1 MNCPSCLARAITVI
15 GEVQMVRV
23 RPFLLALFLF
33 VLGSVARSQ
42 GFVVQVASFASQ
54 NEAEMAVTNLRG
66 RGVEA
71 SVVKSDAPGTGYRV
85 RVGGRFASDQQAASY
100 AAKLVNEGVV
110 RQFVVQATDAT
121 LATAT
126 PVMPAGLLVDGAS
139 GHALPARTTNAN
151 ATRAARP
158 MPAALPAAPSAKPAP
173 RVYAD
178 DVSLDDLAEFSD
190 GLIETRIDKKDDR
203 LLLYVRNR
211 HGRNLFRGTVRLT
224 MKDSGSDSPQPW
236 QFMLKPSEE
245 GIYDLNTV
253 ISQRGSYWVEVLDD
267 RNRPQMIKAASLE
280 PRPLKTEVA
289 QKESVRND
297 LTIEKPEVDED
308 APPKDYP
315 MRVAA
320 TNNGDAPSA
329 DDAKAKGDGK
339 TEEAPK
345 EISKENLQAGDVK
358 VIVRKV
364 AESPDNVTLEFEIQ
378 APTPLGLISVA
389 MQTTSTTDFKQA
401 IMTTKLG
408 RIPFLVPTADTNGS
422 FSFELKDE
430 SGRVLASGQ
439 KSFQEFKKN

>member
-1 MNCPSCLARAITVI
+1 
-15 GEVQMVRV
+15 MVRV
-23 RPFLLALFLF
+23 RPFLLALFIF

-66 RGVEA
+66 RGIEA
-71 SVVKSDAPGTGYRV
+71 AVVKADTGYRV
-85 RVGGRFASDQQAASY
+85 RVGGRFANDQQATSY
-100 AAKLVNEGVV
+100 ATKLVSEGVV
-110 RQFVVQATDAT
+110 RQYVVQSATQAPE
-121 LATAT
+121 AVA
-126 PVMPAGLLVDGAS
+126 VMAPPAGLIGGLTVDGAS
-139 GHALPARTTNAN
+139 GHALPVR
-151 ATRAARP
+151 
-158 MPAALPAAPSAKPAP
+158 MAKPVAQPVAVNNAP
-173 RVYAD
+173 RLPVTTPQPVKAAARVYAD
-178 DVSLDDLAEFSD
+178 DVRLDDLAEFSD
-190 GLIETRIDKKDDR
+190 ALIETRIDKKDDR

-236 QFMLKPSEE
+236 QFMLKPTEE

-253 ISQRGSYWVEVLDD
+253 VSQRGSYWVEVLDE
-267 RNRPQMIKAASLE
+267 RGKPQMIKAASLE

-289 QKESVRND
+289 RKEPVRND

-315 MRVAA
+315 MRVAG
-320 TNNGDAPSA
+320 TNNGEAPLA
-329 DDAKAKGDGK
+329 EEAKPKGDAKP
-339 TEEAPK
+339 EEV
-345 EISKENLQAGDVK
+345 SKENVQSGDVK
-358 VIVRKV
+358 IIVRKV
-364 AESPDNVTLEFEIQ
+364 AESPENVTLEFEIQ
-378 APTPLGLISVA
+378 APAPLGLISVA
-389 MQTTSTTDFKQA
+389 MQTASTTDFKQA

-408 RIPFLVPTADTNGS
+408 RIPFLVPMADTSGS

>member
-1 MNCPSCLARAITVI
+1 
-15 GEVQMVRV
+15 MVKV
-23 RPFLLALFLF
+23 RPFLLALFIF

-66 RGVEA
+66 RGVDA
-71 SVVKSDAPGTGYRV
+71 AVVKADTGYRV
-85 RVGGRFASDQQAASY
+85 RVGGRFSNDQQAASY
-100 AAKLVNEGVV
+100 ATKLVSEGVV
-110 RQFVVQATDAT
+110 RQYVVQAA
-121 LATAT
+121 AQSSE
-126 PVMPAGLLVDGAS
+126 PVAVMAPPAGLLVDGAS
-139 GHALPARTTNAN
+139 GHALP
-151 ATRAARP
+151 TRV
-158 MPAALPAAPSAKPAP
+158 AKPATQP
-173 RVYAD
+173 VATNNAPRLIATAPATPTAQPAKAAARVYAD

-190 GLIETRIDKKDDR
+190 ALIETRIDKKDDR

-236 QFMLKPSEE
+236 QFMLKPTEE

-253 ISQRGSYWVEVLDD
+253 ISQRGSYWVEVLDE
-267 RNRPQMIKAASLE
+267 RGKPQMIKAASLE

-289 QKESVRND
+289 QKEPVRND

-315 MRVAA
+315 MKVAG
-320 TNNGDAPSA
+320 TNNGDAPPA
-329 DDAKAKGDGK
+329 DESKPKGDGK
-339 TEEAPK
+339 TEEA
-345 EISKENLQAGDVK
+345 SKENLQAGDVK

-364 AESPDNVTLEFEIQ
+364 AESADNVTLEFEIQ

-389 MQTTSTTDFKQA
+389 MQTVSTTDFKQA

-408 RIPFLVPTADTNGS
+408 RIPFLVPMSDTNGS